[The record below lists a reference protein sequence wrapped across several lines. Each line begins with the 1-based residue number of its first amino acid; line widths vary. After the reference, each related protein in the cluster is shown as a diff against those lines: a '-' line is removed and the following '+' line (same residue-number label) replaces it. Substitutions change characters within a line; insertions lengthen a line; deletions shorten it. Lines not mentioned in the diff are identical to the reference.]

1 MMTAELPGS
10 KEYCCFLTLSLSHP
24 LSDSLSQSHLHAPTH
39 THTHVHHQT
48 LPHFCHV
55 FEVKVGK
62 KLQQKSF
69 FCGSSCFFGSQESVA
84 APTSFPHD
92 PFFASDFASASIY
105 FRIDQT
111 GFFSRTSSPICLKA
125 A

>member
-24 LSDSLSQSHLHAPTH
+24 LSDSLSLSHLHAPTH

-55 FEVKVGK
+55 FEVKVGEKIAAK
-62 KLQQKSF
+62 KF

-92 PFFASDFASASIY
+92 PFFVSDLLQHQFTLESTKPVSLAERQAPFA
-105 FRIDQT
+105 
-111 GFFSRTSSPICLKA
+111 
-125 A
+125 